1 MPVLKNF
8 FVVYGRMVLGFLY
21 SKPLVNS
28 DVNYIYI
35 FSIRKCPTLS
45 GKEVEPSVRAEQ
57 PLVTMKLSLVMRNQM
72 VHQAPLH
79 ASTEFDSKIRATR
92 VYENASETS

>member
-1 MPVLKNF
+1 M
-8 FVVYGRMVLGFLY
+8 
-21 SKPLVNS
+21 
-28 DVNYIYI
+28 NYNYI
-35 FSIRKCPTLS
+35 FSIRRCPTLS
-45 GKEVEPSVRAEQ
+45 GKEVEPFCACGTTTCDDEE
-57 PLVTMKLSLVMRNQM
+57 LSLVMRNQM